1 MGNGPDHRDD
11 REQPLTRR
19 FRWPSR
25 RRHVVPP
32 PAQAPPRPLPPP
44 IEGPDVVLHRDRA
57 LLIISERPR
66 PGTPPAVFWIPVRNC
81 TAAALSVEPGLTG
94 QELLRLD
101 LTVRW
106 GRDALVELP
115 MWFPE
120 RHRVFLQR
128 LVDEVTTPRN
138 APPRPPGPPP
148 APVLAPL
155 PVRRA
160 PRDENWVTF
169 RSGDD
174 DEVVVFDASQG

>member
-1 MGNGPDHRDD
+1 M
-11 REQPLTRR
+11 
-19 FRWPSR
+19 
-25 RRHVVPP
+25 PP

-44 IEGPDVVLHRDRA
+44 IEGPDVVLYRDRA

-66 PGTPPAVFWIPVRNC
+66 PGTPQAVFRVPVRNC
-81 TAAALSVEPGLTG
+81 TAAALSVEPGLAG

-101 LTVRW
+101 LTARW

-120 RHRVFLQR
+120 RHRIFLQR
-128 LVDEVTTPRN
+128 LVDEVTAVGHHGS
-138 APPRPPGPPP
+138 APPRPPAPPS

-174 DEVVVFDASQG
+174 DEVVVFDAGQS